1 MFNTRGAQPRLFRP
15 DTTAKRLCR
24 ATLIVLALVASASV
38 QAADE
43 APLTLDEA
51 ERLALQDEPGHDVFL
66 ARADALDEQS
76 LAVGQLPDPQL
87 RAGVVNFPIE
97 SGNFRTEGMTQAV
110 IGLKQAIPRGQ
121 TRSLRTSQL
130 QSLSDGMRA
139 QAQARSLD
147 VRTSARQAWLD
158 VYYWEN
164 ARNVV
169 TEIRP
174 FFSDLVVVV
183 RSLYSVGA
191 RDQQDLLRAKLELS
205 RVDDRLIDMTS
216 QIARARAV
224 LAEWVGPENSS
235 RPLHGSL
242 PLSDVPALPKLLDKL
257 VSHPLL
263 QAADA
268 RIGASGDGI
277 FLAEQGYKTAWAV
290 EVNYGYRDGHLA
302 DGSSRSDFISAMVTF
317 DLPIFAS
324 NRQDRTLEAARR
336 EKRATISSKTGLHR
350 ELRKELESKY
360 VTWEDL
366 KRRVD
371 FYDEL
376 IVPQARDYAQASLAA
391 YQSDTTDFADVMK
404 GRITEL
410 DVRLD
415 HLRLSSER
423 EKTYAILANLGGIE

>member
-1 MFNTRGAQPRLFRP
+1 
-15 DTTAKRLCR
+15 
-24 ATLIVLALVASASV
+24 
-38 QAADE
+38 
-43 APLTLDEA
+43 
-51 ERLALQDEPGHDVFL
+51 
-66 ARADALDEQS
+66 
-76 LAVGQLPDPQL
+76 
-87 RAGVVNFPIE
+87 
-97 SGNFRTEGMTQAV
+97 
-110 IGLKQAIPRGQ
+110 
-121 TRSLRTSQL
+121 
-130 QSLSDGMRA
+130 MRA
-139 QAQARSLD
+139 QAQSRSLD
-147 VRTSARQAWLD
+147 VRTKARQAWLD

-164 ARNVV
+164 ARKVV

-174 FFSDLVVVV
+174 FFVDLVVVV

-191 RDQQDLLRAKLELS
+191 RNQQDLLRAELELS
-205 RVDDRLIDMTS
+205 RVDDRLIDMTGR
-216 QIARARAV
+216 IARARAI

-235 RPLHGSL
+235 RPLHGPL
-242 PLSDVPALPKLLDKL
+242 PLSDAPVLPKLLDDL
-257 VSHPLL
+257 VGHPLL

-268 RIGASGDGI
+268 RIGASDDGI

-324 NRQDRTLEAARR
+324 NRQDRTLEAAKR

-350 ELRKELESKY
+350 ELRKKLEAAY

-366 KRRVD
+366 KRRIEL
-371 FYDEL
+371 YDEL

-415 HLRLSSER
+415 HLRLSNER